1 MLDSVSIAR
10 KRLCGLG
17 FGNSSSPFTLSKVWE
32 ILRTAVLRAELCEEI
47 ESNLLNAAANVTSS
61 FAIVSPVKICPQAH
75 LASNPHAYCA
85 G

>member
-1 MLDSVSIAR
+1 MLDSVSMAR

-17 FGNSSSPFTLSKVWE
+17 LWNSSSPFTLSKVWE
-32 ILRTAVLRAELCEEI
+32 KSRTAVLRAELCEEV

-61 FAIVSPVKICPQAH
+61 FAIVSPVNICAQAH
-75 LASNPHAYCA
+75 LALNPHAYCA